1 LIQRL
6 IRLLTTPVF
15 AYLPSHRESRLPLPD
30 PNLCTKILAWTAP
43 FATLALKRLLQLW
56 ASGKPIDVE
65 EDSIG
70 VEESDESIMEFPV
83 EPISLEGIE
92 NFDKT
97 QDPDS
102 AEKDITDGSEEE
114 EKDEDE
120 DEDEDE
126 DSRMTQDDECEQ
138 RQNAQEKDEDGGSRT
153 GKKDETKHA
162 NGEEPEVEKDGD
174 GSESGKTTGMK
185 TVEFKTVELENLDD
199 NMDLGAFS
207 MSAINSQDLESD

>member
-1 LIQRL
+1 MQGL

-15 AYLPSHRESRLPLPD
+15 AYLPTHRATELPLPD
-30 PNLCTKILAWTAP
+30 PSLCTKILAWTAP

-56 ASGKPIDVE
+56 TSGKSIDVE

-70 VEESDESIMEFPV
+70 VEESDDSIMEFPV

-92 NFDKT
+92 DFDKT

-102 AEKDITDGSEEE
+102 AEKDITDESEEE

-120 DEDEDE
+120 DEDSEL
-126 DSRMTQDDECEQ
+126 TQDDECEQ

-162 NGEEPEVEKDGD
+162 DGEGPEVEKDGD
-174 GSESGKTTGMK
+174 GSESGKTTGM
-185 TVEFKTVELENLDD
+185 KTVELENLDD

-207 MSAINSQDLESD
+207 MSAINPQDLESD